1 MQLPSEDGALVTTIA
16 QAASNAHRDRRRIFS
31 IGGLVPVVR
40 IERTTYRLQGGCSTP
55 ELNRQ
60 RRELC
65 AYLIRRNVGL
75 PPEGFFGSGAGAG
88 SAAGGLLLVG
98 TASDSPFA
106 CTLGLA
112 PSMSKVMPWPVS
124 RA

>member
-1 MQLPSEDGALVTTIA
+1 MQLPSEDGALVTTA
-16 QAASNAHRDRRRIFS
+16 PSVQAFS
-31 IGGLVPVVR
+31 TTHTRTMQILIEVVPVVR
-40 IERTTYRLQGGCSTP
+40 IERTTYRLQGGCSAP

-60 RRELC
+60 WPELC

-88 SAAGGLLLVG
+88 SAAGGFVLVG

-106 CTLGLA
+106 WTLGFA